1 MSDLPYQSLY
11 RRYRPKCL
19 AEVRGQEHVVKA
31 VRNAVRDG
39 KVAHA
44 YLFSGPRGTG
54 KTSTARIL
62 AKALNCTDLQADG
75 DCCTACESCRGIERG
90 VSFDVI
96 ELDAASNR
104 KIEDVRS
111 LLETVAIGTGG
122 QKKVYIVDEVHQLT
136 TDASSA
142 LLKTLEEPPG
152 HVVFVLATTD
162 PQKVLPTIRSRTQH
176 YEFKLLNPEVLG
188 HLAADV
194 AAAAGLALSGHD
206 LEAAVRRGRGSA
218 RDTLS
223 VLDQVAAAG
232 GAEDEADVAGGVID
246 ALGQRDPLGCLAAV
260 AAGAAAGRDPRRLT
274 VELVERLRNAFLSTQ
289 APDLVDLPAA
299 DLAAVA
305 DQARRLG
312 PAAMVR
318 AMETLGEALVEMH
331 ESVDTRVTLEVALV
345 RLAKPEL
352 DTSVAAIVERLERL
366 ERAAAGRPHATGGP
380 AGFGSTD
387 GVFGT
392 GVEAGPGAPDST
404 AVAEPVAGAAVA
416 GLAGPG
422 APDMVQPTAK
432 SPVPPP
438 SAAAAGLAGP
448 RAALDAA
455 QAAAKPPPPSSPGRR
470 ASGPVTPRPLDG
482 ATSPAKSAPEP
493 RPTAGAGDRDDGAGE
508 GGGDGQPPS
517 REALTKAWG
526 DGLFGR
532 LSPKTKALWGAG
544 RWVTLGGGRSGFAV
558 DNAHQRDH
566 CDERRAEVE
575 HALRAHFGR
584 PVSVRLVVDDGAV
597 AGPAPDD
604 ESDEHLDPHALVE
617 AAEAVASPEERLLQA
632 FPGAEEV
639 P

>member
-1 MSDLPYQSLY
+1 VADLPYQSLY
-11 RRYRPKCL
+11 RRYRPRRFS
-19 AEVRGQEHVVKA
+19 EVRGQEHVVKA

-62 AKALNCTDLQADG
+62 AKALNCTDLQPDG
-75 DCCTACESCRGIERG
+75 DCCGVCESCRAVDRG
-90 VSFDVI
+90 ASFDVI

-136 TDASSA
+136 ADASSA
-142 LLKTLEEPPG
+142 LLKTLEEPPE

-176 YEFKLLNPEVLG
+176 YEFKLLNPEVLA

-194 AAAAGLALSGHD
+194 AEAAGLALSAHD
-206 LEAAVRRGRGSA
+206 LDTAVRRGRGSA

-232 GAEDEADVAGGVID
+232 GAEDEADVAGDVVD
-246 ALGQRDPLGCLAAV
+246 ALAGRDPGAVLATV
-260 AAGAAAGRDPRRLT
+260 AAGAAAGRDPRRLA
-274 VELVERLRNAFLSTQ
+274 VELVERLRNAFLCTQ
-289 APDLVDLPAA
+289 APDLVDLT
-299 DLAAVA
+299 DSDRAAVA

-312 PAAMVR
+312 PAALVR
-318 AMETLGEALVEMH
+318 AMETLGEALVEMR

-352 DTSVAAIVERLERL
+352 DTSLGAIVERLERL
-366 ERAAAGRPHATGGP
+366 ERAATSAAAGPGPGPGPGP
-380 AGFGSTD
+380 AGRAD
-387 GVFGT
+387 G
-392 GVEAGPGAPDST
+392 AGAPPPAT
-404 AVAEPVAGAAVA
+404 AAVA
-416 GLAGPG
+416 GP
-422 APDMVQPTAK
+422 
-432 SPVPPP
+432 PPP
-438 SAAAAGLAGP
+438 SPSPPTPAAAATAGPPPSRSSEAAASLAGP
-448 RAALDAA
+448 RAALGAVR
-455 QAAAKPPPPSSPGRR
+455 AAARATPPAPPAPPTRPPPS
-470 ASGPVTPRPLDG
+470 GP
-482 ATSPAKSAPEP
+482 APEP
-493 RPTAGAGDRDDGAGE
+493 LRPGPGGE
-508 GGGDGQPPS
+508 PLPT

-526 DGLFGR
+526 DTVFGR

-544 RWVTLGGGRSGFAV
+544 RWVTVPGDQAGFAV
-558 DNAHQRDH
+558 ENPHQRDH
-566 CDERRAEVE
+566 CEERRAEVE
-575 HALRAHFGR
+575 RALSTHFGR
-584 PVSVRLVVDDGAV
+584 PVPVKLMVDDGAL

-604 ESDEHLDPHALVE
+604 EADEDLDPHALVD
-617 AAEAVASPEERLLQA
+617 AAGAVASPEERLLQA